1 MSENNKPT
9 PKNEEV
15 DLGQIFV
22 YIEKLF
28 KKLGA
33 LISKL
38 FGFLMYALGK
48 LVVFLFLIINVIA
61 KHFIIIGLAGVLGFA
76 IPYLLDKTSK
86 KQYRAS
92 MLIKQNYNTGNVL
105 YSNIS
110 RLNNLAEAAD
120 SINLSKELNLS
131 IDKVVNLT
139 EFSVS
144 GLRNKNQ
151 LLEEYTR
158 YIKEMDSIDK
168 PSFDSYLRNV
178 DLSSSSIQNITVT
191 SMSPDIYDGLSESII
206 TSINNS
212 PFFLNEKGETIENI
226 KNEIKITQDIINKSD
241 SLQDKYFEILNK
253 YYGASEN
260 SDNSRQGTLNFN
272 LANNKDKINTKEFEL
287 FQIQQNNKQKLNDLQ
302 AQLLRK
308 QNIIELQKDFE
319 SPTLVSNN
327 YKDLKFKIP
336 VISMLIVL
344 LFFVLRSLSVRKY
357 IKEYGSKEKLLE

>member
-9 PKNEEV
+9 PQNEEV

-28 KKLGA
+28 KKLGE

-48 LVVFLFLIINVIA
+48 LVVFLFLIINVVM
-61 KHFIIIGLAGVLGFA
+61 KHFIIIGLAGILGFA
-76 IPYLLDKTSK
+76 IPYFLEKTTK
-86 KQYRAS
+86 KRYIAS

-105 YSNIS
+105 YSNI
-110 RLNNLAEAAD
+110 RRYNDLATAGD
-120 SINLSKELNLS
+120 SINLSKELNLATG
-131 IDKVVNLT
+131 KTLNLK
-139 EFSVS
+139 EFSIL
-144 GLRNKNQ
+144 GFRNKNQ
-151 LLEEYTR
+151 ILEEYTQ
-158 YIKEMDSIDK
+158 YIKGMDSIDK
-168 PSFDSYLRNV
+168 PSFGSYSLNV
-178 DLSSSSIQNITVT
+178 DLSSSSIQNISVT
-191 SMSPDIYDGLSESII
+191 SMRPDIYDGLSESII

-212 PFFLNEKGETIENI
+212 SFFLKEKEEAIENI

-327 YKDLKFKIP
+327 YKDLKLKLPI
-336 VISMLIVL
+336 ISMLIVL